1 MALPERHDLCM
12 DLTMDSNGTS
22 MEPQPSSQRGVRKN
36 ILERLKLETAADHAA
51 IEEAS
56 AILHPRLSI
65 EGYRAYLED
74 TFGFYQ
80 IAEPQL
86 ARKGVWQRLELSAS
100 ERFKLPL
107 LIRDL
112 QALGCADP
120 SSLPVCEAPPEWPG
134 AAEAV
139 GAAYVLEGST
149 LGGKV
154 ISRHIQ
160 QRFGADI
167 PRAFLECYGPSSGEY
182 WRAFRSALPRFAS
195 TRELENRMISGA
207 QATFRT
213 FTRWLGRRRH
223 GVS

>member
-1 MALPERHDLCM
+1 M
-12 DLTMDSNGTS
+12 DTDGTRMD
-22 MEPQPSSQRGVRKN
+22 PQPSSQRAARKN

-56 AILHPRLSI
+56 AILHPRLSL

-86 ARKGVWQRLELSAS
+86 ARRGVWELLELPAE
-100 ERFKLPL
+100 ERYKLPL
-107 LIRDL
+107 LARDL
-112 QALGCADP
+112 RALGADP
-120 SSLPVCEAPPEWPG
+120 SALCVCEAGPEWRG
-134 AAEAV
+134 AAEAI

-149 LGGKV
+149 LGANV

-160 QRFGADI
+160 QRFGAGV
-167 PRAFLECYGPSSGEY
+167 PRSFLECYGPSTGDH
-182 WRAFRSALPRFAS
+182 WRAFRAGLSRFATS
-195 TRELENRMISGA
+195 RELENRMIAGA
-207 QATFRT
+207 QSTFRT

>member
-1 MALPERHDLCM
+1 MDLCM
-12 DLTMDSNGTS
+12 DPDGTRMD
-22 MEPQPSSQRGVRKN
+22 PQPSSQRAARKN

-80 IAEPQL
+80 LAEPQL
-86 ARKGVWQRLELSAS
+86 AQLGVWQLLELPAA

-120 SSLPVCEAPPEWPG
+120 SALPLCEASPEWRG
-134 AAEAV
+134 AAEAI

-149 LGGKV
+149 LGGNV

-160 QRFGADI
+160 QRFGADV
-167 PRAFLECYGPSSGEY
+167 PRAFLECYGPSTGEH
-182 WRAFRSALPRFAS
+182 WRAFRAALSRFATS
-195 TRELENRMISGA
+195 RELENRMISGA
-207 QATFRT
+207 QSTFRT

>member
-1 MALPERHDLCM
+1 M
-12 DLTMDSNGTS
+12 DTDGTRMD
-22 MEPQPSSQRGVRKN
+22 PQPSSQRVARKN

-56 AILHPRLSI
+56 AILHPRLSV

-74 TFGFYQ
+74 TFGFYR

-86 ARKGVWQRLELSAS
+86 AQMGVWQSLELPAE

-112 QALGCADP
+112 QALGCSDP
-120 SSLPVCEAPPEWPG
+120 SALPVCESPPEWPG
-134 AAEAV
+134 AAEAI

-149 LGGKV
+149 LGGNV
-154 ISRHIQ
+154 ISRHVQ
-160 QRFGADI
+160 QRFGATV
-167 PRAFLECYGPSSGEY
+167 PRAFLECYGPSTGEQ
-182 WRAFRSALPRFAS
+182 WRAFRAALSRFATS
-195 TRELENRMISGA
+195 REAENRLISGA
-207 QATFRT
+207 QSTFRT

>member
-1 MALPERHDLCM
+1 
-12 DLTMDSNGTS
+12 MDSNGTS
-22 MEPQPSSQRGVRKN
+22 WEPQPSSQRGARKS

-56 AILHPRLSI
+56 AILHPRLSV

-74 TFGFYQ
+74 TFGFYR

-86 ARKGVWQRLELSAS
+86 ARMGVWQLLGLPAI

-112 QALGCADP
+112 QALGCVDP

-134 AAEAV
+134 PAEAI

-149 LGGKV
+149 LGGNV

-160 QRFGADI
+160 QRFGADV
-167 PRAFLECYGPSSGEY
+167 PRAFLECYGASTGEQ
-182 WRAFRSALPRFAS
+182 WRALRTALPRFATS
-195 TRELENRMISGA
+195 REIENRMISGA
-207 QATFRT
+207 QSTFRA

>member
-1 MALPERHDLCM
+1 M
-12 DLTMDSNGTS
+12 DTNGTR
-22 MEPQPSSQRGVRKN
+22 MEPQPSSQRTARKN

-56 AILHPRLSI
+56 AILHPRLSV
-65 EGYRAYLED
+65 EGYRAFLED

-86 ARKGVWQRLELSAS
+86 ARSGVWQLLELPAE
-100 ERFKLPL
+100 ERHKLPL

-112 QALGCADP
+112 RALGCSDP
-120 SSLPVCEAPPEWPG
+120 SALPICEAGPEWPG
-134 AAEAV
+134 AAEAI

-149 LGGKV
+149 LGANV

-160 QRFGADI
+160 QRFGPDI
-167 PRAFLECYGPSSGEY
+167 PRSFLECYGPRTGER
-182 WRAFRSALPRFAS
+182 WRAFRAALSRFATS
-195 TRELENRMISGA
+195 REIENRMISGA
-207 QATFRT
+207 QSTFRS
-213 FTRWLGRRRH
+213 FTRWLGRRRP